1 MCGIAG
7 IFHANGSSGE
17 AEGVV
22 GRMLDRLRHRGPD
35 GTGDWTDGF
44 AELGHRRL
52 AILDLTPAGRQ
63 PMESACG
70 RWVVTLNGEI
80 YNHEDVKRELG
91 LARLRTRTDT
101 EVLLEAW
108 ARRGEAALQSFVGQ
122 FAFAIY
128 DRHERRLTLARDRF
142 GEKPLFYHESPSRL
156 TFASTIA
163 ALLAA
168 PWIEKSLDP
177 DALLELVAIRYV
189 VAPRTILAGIKK
201 LPPGHLMRVDARAR
215 EVVRW
220 WAPPGSRGAEPS
232 RDVVGEFDHL
242 LRQATTRCLVSDVP
256 VALFLSDGIDS
267 HGIAAAG
274 GSSVRS
280 LSYVADDQ
288 PMEQPASQRQ
298 HRTIR
303 VGDEE
308 RLEDLVPALRA
319 LSEPTGD
326 GVAVATWQL
335 VRAGRPDATVF
346 LCGHGGDE
354 IMGGYDLNKALFRL
368 RLAHRLRWLPAAL
381 LERPLERTLHGM
393 EPFDERL
400 RRLRRVHRAAA
411 PDAARFLI
419 HKPLRREDLRR
430 IFGASVDL
438 SGCLDSVERLY
449 AACGDEHADL
459 DRIQAVMLQTF
470 LTENLMSFSD
480 AAGMAWSAEIRMPY
494 LDRDLVEFVL
504 RLPPD
509 LRAEGWPQRL
519 RTKRLLR
526 TWARGRMPEEI
537 IRRRKR
543 GFESGKMPK
552 MLRAHG
558 TSIRSLIL
566 DVDDLRRAMPG
577 LEEWL
582 DQDESVFIA
591 SREGTLWAILA
602 LAIWYAHLDD
612 ADLGAAQVE
621 PRRLLAGVG
630 SAA

>member
-7 IFHANGSSGE
+7 IFHDGSRGE
-17 AEGVV
+17 AADVV
-22 GRMLDRLRHRGPD
+22 AAMLDRLRHRGPD
-35 GTGDWTDGF
+35 GDG
-44 AELGHRRL
+44 AWSDDGIDLGHRRL

-70 RWVVTLNGEI
+70 RFVVTLNGEI
-80 YNHEDVKRELG
+80 YNHEDVRRELG
-91 LARLRTRTDT
+91 LSRLRTRTDT
-101 EVLLEAW
+101 EILVEAW
-108 ARRGEAALQSFVGQ
+108 ARRGEAALSSFVGQ
-122 FAFAIY
+122 FAFAVW
-128 DRHERRLTLARDRF
+128 DREARRLTLARDRF
-142 GEKPLFYHESPSRL
+142 GEKPLFYHESPSRV

-168 PWIEKSLDP
+168 PWVSRSLDP

-189 VAPRTILAGIKK
+189 VAPRTILAGIRKV
-201 LPPGHLMRVDARAR
+201 PPGHLMRVDSRGR

-220 WAPPGSRGAEPS
+220 WAPPGSRGRSAP
-232 RDVVGEFDHL
+232 RDVVDEFDQL
-242 LRQATTRCLVSDVP
+242 LRQATKRCLVSDVP

-267 HGIAAAG
+267 HAIAAAG
-274 GSSVRS
+274 GNEVPS
-280 LSYVADDQ
+280 LSYAADER
-288 PMEQPASQRQ
+288 PMEQPPAQRR

-303 VGDEE
+303 VTDEE
-308 RLEDLVPALRA
+308 RLEDLAPALES

-368 RLAHRLRWLPAAL
+368 RLAHGLRALPASL
-381 LERPLERTLHGM
+381 LHAPLERTLHGM
-393 EPFDERL
+393 EPFEDRL
-400 RRLRRVHRAAA
+400 RRLRRAGRAAT

-419 HKPLRREDLRR
+419 HKPLRAEDLRR
-430 IFGASVDL
+430 IFGGSADL

-449 AACGDEHADL
+449 AACGDEHSDL

-509 LRAEGWPQRL
+509 LRAEGKPQRL
-519 RTKRLLR
+519 STKRLLR
-526 TWARGRMPEEI
+526 RWAKGRLPEEI

-543 GFESGKMPK
+543 GFESGKMPQ

-558 TSIRSLIL
+558 ASIRSRIL
-566 DVDDLRRAMPG
+566 DVDELRRAMPG
-577 LEEWL
+577 LEDWL

-602 LAIWYAHLDD
+602 LAIWWAHLDD

-621 PRRLLAGVG
+621 PRALLAAVG
-630 SAA
+630 PAA